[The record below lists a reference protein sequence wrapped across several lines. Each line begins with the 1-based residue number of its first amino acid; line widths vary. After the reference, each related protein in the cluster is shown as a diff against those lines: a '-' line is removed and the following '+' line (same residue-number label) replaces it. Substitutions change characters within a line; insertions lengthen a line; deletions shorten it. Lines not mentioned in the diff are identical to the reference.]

1 MYESGIA
8 LHQDMLYLKTLSPLP
23 RLIILD
29 YNLPGPDGAMV
40 LASLQSDS
48 LLRTIPVFMYSTGM
62 SRTQKQDCMA
72 KGAVGCFEKGAIYAE
87 VLSFCRDLLQ
97 VAQKVHLPQ

>member
-1 MYESGIA
+1 
-8 LHQDMLYLKTLSPLP
+8 
-23 RLIILD
+23 
-29 YNLPGPDGAMV
+29 
-40 LASLQSDS
+40 
-48 LLRTIPVFMYSTGM
+48 MYSTGM